1 MYKKMENTIVDKI
14 IEFWFADASNSPEN
28 AFSRKP
34 FWYEGGK
41 IIDQKYRK
49 RSFGK
54 SEALV
59 MESCLIGLIL
69 HVAH

>member
-1 MYKKMENTIVDKI
+1 MDKV

-28 AFSRKP
+28 ALSRKP
-34 FWYEGGK
+34 FWYDGGK
-41 IIDQKYRK
+41 IIDQKIRK
-49 RSFGK
+49 TFLGK